1 MFSFLY
7 VDSDLGYW
15 YIIWKVNTKGGWI
28 WETPFALICLCGLGF
43 HGRPVAWV
51 QVNRQR
57 LEETVCMLPFHSC
70 YIWGTWRSKEVRFNG
85 GAKRGEQIGGLML
98 SYGGK
103 GKATKR
109 GTFMGSHKKRYLGSW
124 PLNYSILNYRPIS
137 ASCGVI
143 IYMHYLHNCFFI
155 NLQMTTEWGF
165 AFLNTA
171 LKIFCLMYCLH
182 IQFRFRRHRND
193 HRKMILT
200 FFFVWFYHCHNRRN
214 YILHSL
220 FIVLR
225 PWS

>member
-57 LEETVCMLPFHSC
+57 LEETVCMLPFHGC

-109 GTFMGSHKKRYLGSW
+109 GTFMGSHKKIPREL
-124 PLNYSILNYRPIS
+124 
-137 ASCGVI
+137 
-143 IYMHYLHNCFFI
+143 
-155 NLQMTTEWGF
+155 TTELLYLELPTYFSLLWC
-165 AFLNTA
+165 NNIYA
-171 LKIFCLMYCLH
+171 LP
-182 IQFRFRRHRND
+182 
-193 HRKMILT
+193 T
-200 FFFVWFYHCHNRRN
+200 
-214 YILHSL
+214 
-220 FIVLR
+220 
-225 PWS
+225 

>member
-57 LEETVCMLPFHSC
+57 LQETVFMLPFHSC

-109 GTFMGSHKKRYLGSW
+109 GTFMGSHKKIPREL
-124 PLNYSILNYRPIS
+124 
-137 ASCGVI
+137 
-143 IYMHYLHNCFFI
+143 
-155 NLQMTTEWGF
+155 TTELLYLELPTYFSLLWC
-165 AFLNTA
+165 NNIYA
-171 LKIFCLMYCLH
+171 LP
-182 IQFRFRRHRND
+182 
-193 HRKMILT
+193 T
-200 FFFVWFYHCHNRRN
+200 
-214 YILHSL
+214 
-220 FIVLR
+220 
-225 PWS
+225 